1 LEEDLNVAYRKN
13 YNPGNVWIL
22 TSSAYLGK
30 AAINADAT
38 IKANPL
44 NVISK

>member
-1 LEEDLNVAYRKN
+1 MQFFAETTILDSV
-13 YNPGNVWIL
+13 VWIL
-22 TSSAYLGK
+22 TSSAFLGK

-44 NVISK
+44 NVPSKY